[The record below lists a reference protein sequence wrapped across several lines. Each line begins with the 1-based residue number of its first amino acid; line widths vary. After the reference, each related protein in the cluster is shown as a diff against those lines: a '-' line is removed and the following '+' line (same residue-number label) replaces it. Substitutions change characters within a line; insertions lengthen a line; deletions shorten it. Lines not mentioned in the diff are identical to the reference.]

1 MTNATRP
8 LYRRDVAPHGVGI
21 VCIDEARVTSKEQCD
36 EKKDEALILP
46 WGDVLS
52 DFTTV

>member
-21 VCIDEARVTSKEQCD
+21 VCIDEARVIN
-36 EKKDEALILP
+36 AP
-46 WGDVLS
+46 GDNS
-52 DFTTV
+52 SNHHGGIKYREIPARTGT

>member
-21 VCIDEARVTSKEQCD
+21 VCIDEARVTTLLVTIPPIITAALSIAKYRQEQ
-36 EKKDEALILP
+36 EHE
-46 WGDVLS
+46 
-52 DFTTV
+52 